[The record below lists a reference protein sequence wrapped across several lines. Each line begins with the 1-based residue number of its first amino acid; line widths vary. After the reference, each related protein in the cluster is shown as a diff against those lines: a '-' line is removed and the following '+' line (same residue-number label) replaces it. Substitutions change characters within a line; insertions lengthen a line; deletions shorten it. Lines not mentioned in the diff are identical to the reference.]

1 MQYSTII
8 PAAGKGERLNLGYN
22 KLLYRH
28 NNQSILEKTI
38 QPFLNDNDCSEI
50 IIVCSKIDLDY
61 ISSYLKNP
69 KLRYVIGGS
78 VREESVYN
86 GVLVAKEDYILIHDG
101 ARPFIDIE
109 LIERIKNALKS
120 SVSVIPV
127 VKSKDAT
134 LINGKYVKDAKVD
147 LIQTPQA
154 FHKNKFL
161 EAMSRLIE
169 DKSFAKYKD
178 DASIMQDILDIVP
191 TCVEGDY
198 KNIKITTS
206 SDLLSL
212 EVNDSAK

>member
-1 MQYSTII
+1 MRYSTII

-38 QPFLNDNDCSEI
+38 QPFLDDEDCQEI
-50 IIVCSKIDLDY
+50 IVVCSKVDIDN
-61 ISSYLKNP
+61 ISSYLTNK
-69 KLRYVIGGS
+69 KIKFVLGGS

-86 GVLVAKEDYILIHDG
+86 GVLVAKEEYILIHDG
-101 ARPFIDIE
+101 ARPFIDKE
-109 LIERIKNALKS
+109 LIERIKTALS
-120 SVSVIPV
+120 TSGCVIPV

-134 LINGKYVKDAKVD
+134 LINGKYVQDVKID

-154 FHKNKFL
+154 FNRKL
-161 EAMSRLIE
+161 LLDAMCKVNE
-169 DKSFAKYKD
+169 TNSFSKYKD
-178 DASIMQDILDIVP
+178 DASIVQDILGVYP

-212 EVNDSAK
+212 EVNNNAK